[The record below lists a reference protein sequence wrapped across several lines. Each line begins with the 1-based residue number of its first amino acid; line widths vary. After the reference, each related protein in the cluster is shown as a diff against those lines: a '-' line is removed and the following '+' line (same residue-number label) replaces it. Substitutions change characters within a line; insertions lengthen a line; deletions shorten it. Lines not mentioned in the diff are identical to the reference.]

1 VLYRKDRVEITKG
14 KELLRAHRLS
24 GTAPTRRVVTTCCNS
39 PVFLEFKGGHWLSVY
54 SSMWPAWRAPLPSIR
69 TMTSDRAADVVLDGA
84 IPSGAWQ
91 TAGFYGKLLT
101 AWIAMGFKVPTIE
114 IKDEVVT

>member
-1 VLYRKDRVEITKG
+1 
-14 KELLRAHRLS
+14 
-24 GTAPTRRVVTTCCNS
+24 
-39 PVFLEFKGGHWLSVY
+39 
-54 SSMWPAWRAPLPSIR
+54 
-69 TMTSDRAADVVLDGA
+69 MTSDRAADVVLDGA